1 MQPTNQSS
9 PMPPSPPGA
18 SDTPDAPR
26 ENQRAQ
32 SFRVMTLN
40 IWANRGPWTARL
52 RLIQK
57 GLRKESPDLVALQE
71 VLRPQGHGTSQ
82 ADEIGRE
89 LGYHVAYSRAC
100 RIEKPFPSDFGNALL
115 TRFPI
120 REHRTEALPTP
131 PEIEPRS
138 LLYVLLSVRI
148 GVLPVFV
155 THLTWE
161 PEHQSIRA
169 RQLQF
174 IKEYIA
180 HEMSSLPSRLPEHV
194 RVLPPV
200 LLGDLNAI
208 PDSAEVRDLGVATG
222 GLRFVDAWGVAG
234 EGTGFTFAASNPYT
248 QKHGQG
254 INERIDYVLV
264 GEQPERT
271 HSQWRV
277 ASVRLCMQEP
287 ELDVF
292 PSDHYGVIAELSAP
306 E

>member
-1 MQPTNQSS
+1 
-9 PMPPSPPGA
+9 MPEVSQE
-18 SDTPDAPR
+18 TKR
-26 ENQRAQ
+26 VQ

-82 ADEIGRE
+82 ADEIGRD
-89 LGYHVAYSRAC
+89 LGYRVAYSRAC
-100 RIEKPFPSDFGNALL
+100 RIDKPFPSEFGNALL

-131 PEIEPRS
+131 PDVEPRS
-138 LLYVLLSVRI
+138 LLYALLSARI
-148 GVLPVFV
+148 GVIPVFV

-161 PEHQSIRA
+161 PEHQPVRA
-169 RQLQF
+169 GQLQF
-174 IKEYIA
+174 IKEYVA
-180 HEMSSLPSRLPEHV
+180 HEMRSLPSRLPEHV

-200 LLGDLNAI
+200 LLGDLNSV
-208 PDSAEVRDLGVATG
+208 PESEEVRNLGIAAG
-222 GLRFVDAWGVAG
+222 GLRFVDAWSVSG

-254 INERIDYVLV
+254 INERIDYVLL
-264 GEQPERT
+264 GEQSESIRT
-271 HSQWRV
+271 QWQV
-277 ASVRLCMQEP
+277 ASVRLCMEEP

-292 PSDHYGVIAELSAP
+292 PSDHYGVIAELRVP

>member
-1 MQPTNQSS
+1 MQPTNPSS
-9 PMPPSPPGA
+9 PSPPSA
-18 SDTPDAPR
+18 DAPEVPEVPQ
-26 ENQRAQ
+26 ENKRAQ

-82 ADEIGRE
+82 ADEIGRD
-89 LGYHVAYSRAC
+89 LGYRVAYSRAC
-100 RIEKPFPSDFGNALL
+100 RIDKPFPSDFGNALL

-131 PEIEPRS
+131 PDVEPRS

-148 GVLPVFV
+148 GVIPVFV

-161 PEHQSIRA
+161 PEHQPVRA

-174 IKEYIA
+174 IKEYVA
-180 HEMSSLPSRLPEHV
+180 HEMNSLPSRLPDHV
-194 RVLPPV
+194 RVLPPI
-200 LLGDLNAI
+200 LLGDLNSI
-208 PDSAEVRDLGVATG
+208 PESEEVRALGMAAG
-222 GLRFVDAWGVAG
+222 GLRFVDAWDVAG
-234 EGTGFTFAASNPYT
+234 EGTGLTFAASNPYT

-254 INERIDYVLV
+254 INERIDYVLL
-264 GEQPERT
+264 GHQPDSNRAEW
-271 HSQWRV
+271 QV
-277 ASVRLCMQEP
+277 ASVRLCLDEP
-287 ELDVF
+287 ELEVF
-292 PSDHYGVIAELSAP
+292 PSDHYGVIAELRVP